1 MVLNLIEYLNKKK
14 VVFGTTSQP
23 RRKIM
28 SDLGIKFEPLGSKFE
43 ENLPKTNPIDYVNN
57 TCNGKFEEILQNI
70 QNKDKDIEILI
81 TSDTIVVHK
90 DKILEK
96 AKNNEDIY
104 EWFRSYSESNVK
116 CYTSVIIGFIS
127 KNSEGFIVN
136 KKRQFLTET
145 AINFSKID
153 EESIKSYIDSGEP
166 FNKAGGFGIQG
177 IGSILIKEI
186 QGCYYNVVG
195 FPVNNFFINLKEML
209 DE

>member
-1 MVLNLIEYLNKKK
+1 MVLNLIEYLNSRNLI
-14 VVFGTTSQP
+14 FGTTSQP
-23 RRKIM
+23 RRKILT
-28 SDLGIKFEPLGSKFE
+28 DLGIKFDPLGSKFE
-43 ENLPKTNPIDYVNN
+43 ENLPKTNPIDYVHK
-57 TCNGKFEEILQNI
+57 TCNGKFEEILENNP
-70 QNKDKDIEILI
+70 NKEMDILI
-81 TSDTIVVHK
+81 TSDTIVVHN

-96 AKNNEDIY
+96 PQNNEQIFD
-104 EWFRSYSESNVK
+104 WFRSYSDNNVK
-116 CYTSVIIGFIS
+116 VFTSVIIGFIA
-127 KNSEGFIVN
+127 KNSEKNGNLVV

-153 EESIKSYIDSGEP
+153 DETIKSYIDSGEP

-195 FPVNNFFINLKEML
+195 FPVNNFFMNLKEML